1 MKYPIIISIEGNIGT
16 GKSTILENLEQHL
29 HANSQHGEIIFL
41 KEPVDIWESIK
52 DEQGHTVLE
61 KFYGDQRRYAFTFQ
75 VMAYISR
82 LTMLKRAIKEN
93 PDCKVIIIERSLSA
107 DKNIFMQMLHDDGK
121 ADKMEY
127 DIYNKWYS
135 EFIDEYRVNAMIY
148 LDTAPTICAE
158 RINKRHRNGEGGIPV
173 SYLERCRDYHTKW
186 LVDTAVPDTECFYI
200 KNESDLSTLDSIKS
214 YMIVHESY
222 RYNVL
227 RINADADVDYSDPAD
242 TVGKEWI
249 QAICSF
255 ISEQ

>member
-1 MKYPIIISIEGNIGT
+1 MSKPIIISIEGNIGT
-16 GKSTILENLEQHL
+16 GKSTILENLEHHL
-29 HANSQHGEIIFL
+29 IQNSAPGEILFL
-41 KEPVDIWESIK
+41 KEPVDIWESIT
-52 DEQGHTVLE
+52 DEAGHTILE
-61 KFYGDQRRYAFTFQ
+61 KFYEDQHRYAFTFQ

-82 LTMLKRAIKEN
+82 LTMLKKAIKEN
-93 PDCKVIIIERSLSA
+93 SDCKVIIIERSLSA

-127 DIYNKWYS
+127 DIYNKWYC
-135 EFIDEYRVNAMIY
+135 EFIDDYRVNAMIY
-148 LDTAPTICAE
+148 LDTAPEICAE

-186 LVDTAVPDTECFYI
+186 LVDTAVPDT
-200 KNESDLSTLDSIKS
+200 DSIINDVAQC

-227 RINADADVDYSDPAD
+227 RINADVDVDYADPAD
-242 TVGKEWI
+242 TVGKSWI
-249 QAICSF
+249 HAIASF